1 MSLRRNIL
9 SNAGATAIGSLIQ
22 LILVLLLARWLDVG
36 EFAVFITA
44 TAVVG
49 FGEMA
54 SDFGV
59 RIWGTR
65 QFSVKDSVSGILGPA
80 LLSKTST
87 SLLLILIILL
97 LPFQL
102 LTTKQALLAGIIACT
117 QPSTDPLLWFMRGK
131 ERLDIEAV
139 ITLGWR
145 TANALVL
152 GATAWFDFG
161 VTSLLAAWLA
171 CNLVRVAIEWRVPLL
186 GQLRLSPLFEGQHV
200 RAQVVGVLR
209 QSFPIGI
216 AFLVMAIYQR
226 LGILMLGE
234 IAPPETVS
242 HFGAAFTLVASAGFV
257 ATSITVSSFPRL
269 ARAAEAGDWADVC
282 AITNNK
288 LKMVMA
294 VFLPACLLGMFA
306 APWIVHLL
314 YPAAYQDAA
323 IAIVALLPGLYIS
336 SVNFALKYLMN
347 TLHNNWMDVISV
359 LSGITVF
366 VLILLLAGGDVLL
379 LVAGAAW
386 GIGEAVIFVVKWR
399 VLRHNKKT
407 RSIELRLHLISYLFL
422 LVVMLKVLGGMSD

>member
-306 APWIVHLL
+306 APWVIQLL
-314 YPAAYQDAA
+314 YPVAYADAA
-323 IAIVALLPGLYIS
+323 IAMVALLPGLYIS
-336 SVNFALKYLMN
+336 TINFSLKYLMN
-347 TLHNNWMDVISV
+347 TLAYNWLDVMSV
-359 LSGITVF
+359 SFGIVVF
-366 VLILLLAGGDVLL
+366 AVVLILFREENVLL
-379 LVAGAAW
+379 MTGMAW
-386 GIGEAVIFVVKWR
+386 GLGEVGIFAIKWTSLRRDKRIQDVK
-399 VLRHNKKT
+399 LARH
-407 RSIELRLHLISYLFL
+407 LVLFL
-422 LVVMLKVLGGMSD
+422 LLLGVMFIVRGGWCG